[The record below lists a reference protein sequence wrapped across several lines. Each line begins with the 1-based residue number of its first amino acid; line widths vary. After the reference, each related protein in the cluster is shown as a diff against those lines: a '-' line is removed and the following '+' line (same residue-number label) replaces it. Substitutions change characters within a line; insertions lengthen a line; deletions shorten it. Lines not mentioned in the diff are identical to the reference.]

1 VIEGAGERRIQDRFF
16 LVLLFVV
23 TVAFAAMLQPFAGA
37 ILWAAVIALLFMPL
51 QRRLVARWRGREGL
65 AALATLLVVLVVLIL
80 PLALLG
86 GALVQEASGVY
97 ARMRSGEI
105 DFGRYA
111 QQVFDALPA
120 WATSVLDR
128 FGLFDLAA
136 IRQRLSE
143 SMMEISQFFASRAL
157 TLGQGTLEFVA
168 SFFLMLY
175 LLFFL
180 LRDGD
185 SLLARIRAAVP
196 LRSRQQQE
204 LIEKSGVV
212 IKATVKGNLVV
223 AIVQGALGGLIFWV
237 LDIHGALLWA
247 VVMAVLSLL
256 PAVGTALVWGPVAIW
271 LLATGNVGSGLVLIA
286 FGVFVIGLV
295 DNVMRPLLVGKDTKM
310 PDYVVLFSTLGG
322 IALMGVNGFIVGPVI
337 AAIFMAAWETFSR
350 PVEDEPAAPVLEGP
364 PPAPFT
370 ERLPPPPG

>member
-1 VIEGAGERRIQDRFF
+1 MNEGAGERRIQDKFF
-16 LVLLFVV
+16 LVLLVVV
-23 TVAFAAMLQPFAGA
+23 TLAFAAMLQPFAGA
-37 ILWAAVIALLFMPL
+37 ILWAAVIAILFMPL
-51 QRRLVARWRGREGL
+51 QRRIARRWKGREGL
-65 AALATLLVVLVVLIL
+65 AAFVTLMVVLVVLIL

-86 GALVQEASGVY
+86 AALVQEAGGMY

-128 FGLFDLAA
+128 YGLFDLAA

-143 SMMEISQFFASRAL
+143 SMMQISQFFASRAL
-157 TLGQGTLEFVA
+157 TLGQGTLDFVV

-185 SLLARIRAAVP
+185 ELMARVRAALP
-196 LRSRQQQE
+196 LRSKQRHE

-223 AIVQGALGGLIFWV
+223 AILQGALGGLIFWI
-237 LDIHGALLWA
+237 LGIHGAMLWA

-271 LLATGNVGSGLVLIA
+271 LLATGSVMQGLVLIA

-322 IALMGVNGFIVGPVI
+322 IALLGINGFIVGPVV
-337 AAIFMAAWETFSR
+337 AAIFMAAWDTFSR
-350 PVEDEPAAPVLEGP
+350 PVEEVPPQPALEGP
-364 PPAPFT
+364 PPAVPI
-370 ERLPPPPG
+370 EKLPPPA

>member
-1 VIEGAGERRIQDRFF
+1 MIEGAGERRIQDRFF

-196 LRSRQQQE
+196 LRSRQQHE

-223 AIVQGALGGLIFWV
+223 AILQGALGGLIFWV